1 MSAPFPGDSQEEIDS
16 KKRKKLDAT
25 DKHKSQITSHFQT
38 VPKTSK
44 SPSALKKSTYTMD
57 ATQEELEENNDPVC
71 TGTMATYL
79 YLMVDV
85 PPDRDY
91 IGRYRTVLSKLF
103 SSMKS
108 ADPNAVIIPY
118 ESSPDCEESFI
129 HCPRSTCI
137 DNLTKIP
144 RSVTQLQKYF
154 PRGKPKR
161 GGGTVFTNFLLLH
174 DEEIEDMIIDMKD
187 GMEAFNTKIG
197 KQRVQHHDVVK
208 LGYIMFLTPKIELS
222 RWTEFLQDKVQKI
235 LQEKVLMALSV
246 AKINDG
252 TGFKDNSGKGPSISR
267 PKKKTDYW
275 GVHIETVKSHQVKVK
290 RAICQ
295 ILASEVPAY
304 MYGMELRFMPQMRYD
319 MDSRQKQRLRNAM
332 MVHGQVLANLV
343 EYKLTDFED
352 IDSSIKNLDN
362 KTIRELIM
370 SLESKSS
377 DRIFIAIERSW
388 QGELSLWAKRK
399 FKADAEIY
407 SSHMAA
413 WLMKI
418 HGKSV
423 LAKLDPDM
431 QNLVSTV
438 IWRDDIPLYPEEAE
452 IEDASKINLD
462 WLIDIKE
469 LDIMESDNRS
479 VMMDDTSIVSFSEQS
494 FFSTIPDS
502 QKAVEFQEEEIDEDA
517 SQHTTDAKAQGSQ
530 GVGGYDKPPALT

>member
-1 MSAPFPGDSQEEIDS
+1 
-16 KKRKKLDAT
+16 
-25 DKHKSQITSHFQT
+25 
-38 VPKTSK
+38 
-44 SPSALKKSTYTMD
+44 
-57 ATQEELEENNDPVC
+57 
-71 TGTMATYL
+71 
-79 YLMVDV
+79 
-85 PPDRDY
+85 
-91 IGRYRTVLSKLF
+91 
-103 SSMKS
+103 
-108 ADPNAVIIPY
+108 
-118 ESSPDCEESFI
+118 
-129 HCPRSTCI
+129 
-137 DNLTKIP
+137 
-144 RSVTQLQKYF
+144 
-154 PRGKPKR
+154 
-161 GGGTVFTNFLLLH
+161 
-174 DEEIEDMIIDMKD
+174 MIIDMKD

-252 TGFKDNSGKGPSISR
+252 TGFKDNSGKSPSFSR

-362 KTIRELIM
+362 KTIRELII

-407 SSHMAA
+407 LSH
-413 WLMKI
+413 I
-418 HGKSV
+418 
-423 LAKLDPDM
+423 
-431 QNLVSTV
+431 
-438 IWRDDIPLYPEEAE
+438 
-452 IEDASKINLD
+452 
-462 WLIDIKE
+462 
-469 LDIMESDNRS
+469 
-479 VMMDDTSIVSFSEQS
+479 
-494 FFSTIPDS
+494 
-502 QKAVEFQEEEIDEDA
+502 AV
-517 SQHTTDAKAQGSQ
+517 
-530 GVGGYDKPPALT
+530 